1 LWWRCF
7 INFVIHGIDGNL
19 STEFS
24 PDKDGYVDIDIYS
37 YDLSTSVSTKV
48 YLTELEDVVKYLKME
63 VNDENKN
70 NTD

>member
-1 LWWRCF
+1 M
-7 INFVIHGIDGNL
+7 NFVIHGIDGDL

-24 PDKDGYVDIDIYS
+24 PDKEGYVDIYS
-37 YDLSTSVSTKV
+37 YNLSTSVSTKV
-48 YLTELEDVVKYLKME
+48 CLSELEDVVKYLKIE